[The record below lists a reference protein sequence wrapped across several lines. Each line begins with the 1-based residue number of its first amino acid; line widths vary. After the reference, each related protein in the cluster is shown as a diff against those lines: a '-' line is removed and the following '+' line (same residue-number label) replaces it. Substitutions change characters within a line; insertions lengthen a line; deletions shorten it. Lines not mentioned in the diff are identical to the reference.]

1 MRRKI
6 LTIPISID
14 AGLAANVVSQVSRKL
29 NQFPELKKCRGF
41 GIAFSDYG
49 GVPFKAT
56 LEPIGGRPLIDPV
69 NYKYVEVNPA
79 VKPDERL
86 LTVDFDIDGSD
97 VVVGIIPNLLT
108 TQVIRGEAIFLLT
121 EN

>member
-6 LTIPISID
+6 ITIPINIAS
-14 AGLAANVVSQVSRKL
+14 GLAANTRSDVSKKL
-29 NQFPELKKCRGF
+29 NQFPQFKKCRGF
-41 GIAFSDYG
+41 GIAFSNYG

-56 LEPIGGRPLIDPV
+56 LEPIGGKPLIDPV
-69 NYKYVEVNPA
+69 NYKLIEVNSA

-86 LTVDFDIDGSD
+86 LTVDFDVDGED

-108 TQVIRGEAIFLLT
+108 TDIIRGEAIFLLT